1 MNTHDDSN
9 SKPVKRASRWRRPIL
24 IGALATGLGGAF
36 LLGACGHHGPGHGWG
51 GGHGR
56 HHAQDPQAM
65 AERVDFAADWAL
77 NKVNATDAQRQQVK
91 SVVKSTLSDL
101 LPMRDQHQ
109 AARRAMMDLLAQPA
123 IDRQKLEE
131 LRRAE
136 LQRAEAASQRLLQG
150 IADAAE
156 VLTPQQRTELAKLMQ
171 RHRG

>member
-1 MNTHDDSN
+1 
-9 SKPVKRASRWRRPIL
+9 
-24 IGALATGLGGAF
+24 
-36 LLGACGHHGPGHGWG
+36 
-51 GGHGR
+51 
-56 HHAQDPQAM
+56 M
-65 AERVDFAADWAL
+65 AERADFAADWAL
-77 NKVNATDAQRQQVK
+77 NKVNATDTQRQQVK
-91 SVVKSTLSDL
+91 SVLKSTLSDL

-131 LRRAE
+131 LRRTE